1 MTVEIGSPAPD
12 FTLPASGGGTVT
24 LSALK
29 GRKVIVYFYPKDATP
44 GCTKEA
50 CDFRDAHPEFGAI
63 DAAVIGISKDS
74 QASHDKF
81 VAARSLPFALA
92 SDVEGKA
99 VADYGV
105 WVEKKNYGKT
115 YMGIERSTFLID
127 AEGIVRN
134 VWRGV
139 RVPGHV
145 DAVLKAARAI

>member
-29 GRKVIVYFYPKDATP
+29 GKKVIVYFYPKDATP

-50 CDFRDAHPEFGAI
+50 CEFRDAFPDFQGAN
-63 DAAVIGISKDS
+63 AEVIGISKDS
-74 QASHDKF
+74 VATHEKF
-81 VAARSLPFALA
+81 VEAQALTFTLA
-92 SDVEGKA
+92 SDAEGEV

-115 YMGIERSTFLID
+115 YMGIERSTVLVD
-127 AEGIVRN
+127 AEGVVRG
-134 VWRGV
+134 VWRKV
-139 RVPGHV
+139 KVDGHV
-145 DAVLKAARAI
+145 ETVLEAARSI

>member
-29 GRKVIVYFYPKDATP
+29 GTKVIVYFYPKDATP

-50 CDFRDAHPEFGAI
+50 CGFRDAHPDFEGAN
-63 DAAVIGISKDS
+63 ARVIGVSKDS
-74 QASHDKF
+74 VAAHDKF
-81 VAARSLPFALA
+81 VAAQSLPFTLV
-92 SDVEGKA
+92 SDADGTV

-127 AEGIVRN
+127 AEGIVRG

-139 RVPGHV
+139 KVDGHV
-145 DAVLKAARAI
+145 EKVLEAARAI